1 MPARHAAA
9 CGGIVGLLLGVIVA
23 FVYDMQMTDAAFRLL
38 VLTLGGAWM
47 GSILAGIDGYLMPA
61 QKDQKP

>member
-23 FVYDMQMTDAAFRLL
+23 LVYDMQVTDAAFRLL
-38 VLTLGGAWM
+38 ILTLGGAWM
-47 GSILAGIDGYLMPA
+47 GSILAGINGLLMPA
-61 QKDQKP
+61 KEDQQP